1 MESLCAIIIEDTVER
16 CWISIKIDLILGQRV
31 RVDKV
36 EDVLVSLGLGQH
48 AQPGEG
54 PPLEDSP
61 HHLMSDPAH
70 VDDDLGVPDLVLSD
84 GDGVRPRLDL
94 KIVLRTD
101 LRLLRWQRVK
111 VKTLGIF
118 LLVLEYVIGFLTC
131 VESLA

>member
-1 MESLCAIIIEDTVER
+1 
-16 CWISIKIDLILGQRV
+16 
-31 RVDKV
+31 
-36 EDVLVSLGLGQH
+36 
-48 AQPGEG
+48 
-54 PPLEDSP
+54 
-61 HHLMSDPAH
+61 MSDPAH